1 MYIFLL
7 ATILLVILAILAF
20 IYLANKRNMLHWLP
34 SYITQYF
41 YRNKKNPDG
50 ITHVMFCFVDHYEP
64 QWKNPNN
71 IDLERKRVDRWFDQ
85 YPKMADKFKDA
96 DGYSPKHSFFY
107 PEEEY
112 REEHLAKLSDMC
124 YRGYGEIEIH
134 LHHEN
139 DTSENL
145 TQSLTNFAK
154 VLHENHGALPVDP
167 ETGQIKYAF
176 IHGNWCLDNSH
187 PNGEWCGVNDELI
200 VLNKTGCYV
209 DLTFPSAPSPT
220 QPKTINS
227 IYYAKDNPE
236 KPKSHDTGKKLK
248 VGGKAWGDL
257 LLINGPL
264 MLNWKRRKFGFMP
277 RVENADIRTS
287 NPPSKDR
294 IDLWVKANVHVKG
307 QPNWRFIKI
316 HTHGTQDKDMD
327 ILLGKPVENMHKY
340 LGDKYNDGKQYQLHY
355 VSSREMYNI
364 VKAAEAGKT
373 ENPNLYRN
381 FELPK
386 PTFKALNL

>member
-1 MYIFLL
+1 MWLILFIIICVGLGAFIFL
-7 ATILLVILAILAF
+7 
-20 IYLANKRNMLHWLP
+20 ANQRNMLQWLP
-34 SYITQYF
+34 AYISQAGM
-41 YRNKKNPDG
+41 RKNKGNNET
-50 ITHVMFCFVDHYEP
+50 THIMFCFVDHYEP
-64 QWKNPNN
+64 QWKNPDN
-71 IDLERKRVDRWFDQ
+71 IELERQRVDRWFDQ

-96 DGYSPKHSFFY
+96 DGYSPKHCFFY

-145 TQSLTNFAK
+145 TQSITSFAK
-154 VLHENHGALPVDP
+154 TLHEQHGALPVCP

-200 VLNKTGCYV
+200 VLKNTGCYA

-220 QPKTINS
+220 QPSTINS
-227 IYYAKDNPE
+227 IYYVKDDPL
-236 KPKSHDTGKKLK
+236 KPKSHDKGVDVK
-248 VGGKAWGDL
+248 VGGKPWGDL
-257 LLINGPL
+257 MLINGPL
-264 MLNWKRRKFGFMP
+264 MLNWKQRKLGFMP

-287 NPPSKDR
+287 NPPSKER
-294 IDLWVKANVHVKG
+294 VDLWVNANVHVKG
-307 QPNWRFIKI
+307 QQNWRFIKI

-327 ILLGKPVENMHKY
+327 ILLGKPVEDMHQY
-340 LGDKYNDGKQYQLHY
+340 LNEMYNDGDKYKLHY
-355 VSSREMYNI
+355 VSARETYNI
-364 VKAAEAGKT
+364 VKAAEAG
-373 ENPNLYRN
+373 EVGDPNHYRDYV
-381 FELPK
+381 LPK
-386 PTFKALNL
+386 PLFVSAESNE